1 MRLALL
7 STAALSTAAL
17 AAFASPV
24 LAQPASAPDVAG
36 AAAANAVRGVV
47 VTGNRAPAAAAEVA
61 QAITVLDRAEIEAS
75 QAILLPDLLGRTAGV
90 TLSRNGGPGG
100 VTALRI
106 RGAETD
112 QTLVVIDGVRLND
125 VAQPGGGYN
134 FANLLTGD
142 VARVEVLRGAQSTL
156 WGSQAIGGV
165 VNVVTTVPTEPFQA
179 SLDVEGGDNATAYV
193 RGGIGGAGERLV
205 WRLGAG
211 YYTTDGVSAF
221 AGGAE
226 DDGFQHTSA
235 NGRLGIK
242 VTDNLSLDL
251 RGIYSYGR
259 VQVDGYPAPAYSFGD
274 TAEYGV
280 TEELA
285 GYAGLNL
292 ALLDDRLRNRLS
304 YSRTRTDRQSL
315 NPAQAVTDVTFDAL
329 SEVERF
335 EYQGTF
341 ALTEAWQ
348 TVFGLE
354 REEASMRTASPSAF
368 NPNPPTLEASADLD
382 SAYVQ
387 VQGPLLTGLTLTV
400 GVRRDE
406 HDTFGGHTLGQ
417 GALAWALNDGNTILR
432 ASFGQG
438 FKAPTLY
445 QLYSEYGNL
454 GLEPEEADAW
464 DLGVEQVLADGLAV
478 VSATWFQRETDNQ
491 IDYVSCFT
499 GTDPLCMVGGV
510 MRYGYYNNIARTEA
524 QGLELT
530 GQAKVGPFDL
540 AANYTWT
547 DATNAVSGSANEGH
561 QLARRPEHQGYMSA
575 THVWSAGASA
585 TLAVRYIGE
594 AFDDA
599 ANLNRLEPRALL
611 DVRAAWPVSE
621 TFEVYGRVENV
632 FDDRDPSTRGYGE
645 LGRFGALGVR
655 ARF

>member
-1 MRLALL
+1 MKSVLF
-7 STAALSTAAL
+7 STAALLGVLSAHTA
-17 AAFASPV
+17 
-24 LAQPASAPDVAG
+24 LAQPAAAPDVASAEASNAVRAVVVTANRAPT
-36 AAAANAVRGVV
+36 AAAA
-47 VTGNRAPAAAAEVA
+47 VA
-61 QAITVLDRAEIEAS
+61 QAVTVIDRADIEAS
-75 QAILLPDLLGRTAGV
+75 QAILIPDLLGRTAGV

-125 VAQPGGGYN
+125 VAQPGAGYN

-165 VNVVTTVPTEPFQA
+165 VNVVTTAPTEPFQA
-179 SLDVEGGDNATAYV
+179 SLDAEGGSLSTAYV
-193 RGGIGGAGERLV
+193 RGGVGGAGERLN

-211 YYTTDGVSAF
+211 YYTTDGVSAV

-226 DDGFQHTSA
+226 DDGFQHTSL
-235 NGRLGIK
+235 NGRLGLK
-242 VTDNLSLDL
+242 LTDALSFDL

-259 VQVDGYPAPAYSFGD
+259 AQVDGFPAPAFSFAD

-280 TEELA
+280 TEEVA
-285 GYAGLNL
+285 AYAGLNL
-292 ALLDDRLRNRLS
+292 ALLDDRFRNRLA
-304 YSRTRTDRQSL
+304 YSHTRTDRQSL
-315 NPAQAVTDVTFDAL
+315 NPDQAVTDVTFDAL
-329 SEVERF
+329 SEVDRW
-335 EYQGTF
+335 EYQGSF
-341 ALTEAWQ
+341 AITEAWQ
-348 TVFGLE
+348 AIFGLE

-368 NPNPPTLEASADLD
+368 NPNPAAQSARADLD

-387 VQGPLLTGLTLTV
+387 LQGPLITGLSATL

-406 HDTFGGHTLGQ
+406 HDTFGGQTLGQ

-438 FKAPTLY
+438 FKAPSLY

-454 GLEPEEADAW
+454 ALNPEEADAW
-464 DLGVEQVLADGLAV
+464 DLGVEQVLADGRAV

-491 IDYVSCFT
+491 IDYVSCFSAPA
-499 GTDPLCMVGGV
+499 DPLCRVGGAT
-510 MRYGYYNNIARTEA
+510 RFGYYSNTVRTEA
-524 QGLELT
+524 QGVELT
-530 GQAKVGPFDL
+530 GQAEVGPFEL

-547 DATNAVSGSANEGH
+547 EATNEADGSPNKGKR
-561 QLARRPEHQGYMSA
+561 LARRPEHQGYMSL
-575 THVWSAGASA
+575 THVWADGPSA
-585 TLAVRYIGE
+585 TLAVRYVGE

-599 ANLNRLEPRALL
+599 ANRNRLEARALL
-611 DVRAAWPVSE
+611 DLRAAWPVSE
-621 TFEVYGRVENV
+621 TFEVYGRVENL
-632 FDDRDPSTRGYGE
+632 FDDQDPSTRGYGE
-645 LGRFGALGVR
+645 VGRFGALGVR

>member
-1 MRLALL
+1 MKSILF
-7 STAALSTAAL
+7 STAAVLGVLSATVAA
-17 AAFASPV
+17 
-24 LAQPASAPDVAG
+24 AQPAAAPDVAG
-36 AAAANAVRGVV
+36 AESSNAVRGVI
-47 VTGNRAPAAAAEVA
+47 VTANRAPTAAAEVA
-61 QAITVLDRAEIEAS
+61 QAVTVIDRAQIEAS

-106 RGAETD
+106 RGAESD

-125 VAQPGGGYN
+125 VAQPGAGYN

-165 VNVVTTVPTEPFQA
+165 VNVITTVPTAPFQA

-193 RGGIGGAGERLV
+193 RGGVGGASERLV

-211 YYTTDGVSAF
+211 YYTTDGVSAV

-235 NGRLGIK
+235 NGRLGVKI
-242 VTDNLSLDL
+242 TDNLSLDL
-251 RGIYSYGR
+251 RGVYSYGR
-259 VQVDGYPAPAYSFGD
+259 AQVDGYPAPAYSFAD

-280 TEELA
+280 TEELV
-285 GYAGLNL
+285 GYVGLNL
-292 ALLDDRLRNRLS
+292 ALLDERLRNRLA

-315 NPAQAVTDVTFDAL
+315 NPAQALTDVTFDAL
-329 SEVERF
+329 SEVDRW
-335 EYQGTF
+335 EYQGSF
-341 ALTEAWQ
+341 ALTPAWQ
-348 TVFGLE
+348 AVFGLE
-354 REEASMRTASPSAF
+354 REEAAMRTLSPSAF
-368 NPNPPTLEASADLD
+368 NPNPPAQAASADLD
-382 SAYVQ
+382 SAYLQ
-387 VQGPLLTGLTLTV
+387 LQGPLLAGLTVTA

-406 HDTFGGHTLGQ
+406 HDTFGGQTLGQ
-417 GALAWALNDGNTILR
+417 GALAWSLNGGDTVLR

-438 FKAPTLY
+438 FKAPSLY

-454 GLEPEEADAW
+454 ALDPEEADAW
-464 DLGVEQVLADGLAV
+464 DLGVEQSLAGGLAL
-478 VSATWFQRETDNQ
+478 VSATWFQRKTTNQ
-491 IDYVSCFT
+491 IDYVSCFSAPS
-499 GTDPLCMVGGV
+499 DPLCRVGGPT
-510 MRYGYYNNIARTEA
+510 RFGYYSNTARTEA
-524 QGLELT
+524 HGVELT

-547 DATNAVSGSANEGH
+547 DATNESAGSANRGN
-561 QLARRPEHQGYMSA
+561 QLARRPEHQGYMSL
-575 THVWSAGASA
+575 THVWTAGPTA

-611 DVRAAWPVSE
+611 DLRAAWPLSD

-632 FDDRDPSTRGYGE
+632 FDDRAPSTRGYGE
-645 LGRFGALGVR
+645 LGRFGALGLR

>member
-1 MRLALL
+1 MKSVLC
-7 STAALSTAAL
+7 STAALLAAL
-17 AAFASPV
+17 SAGQAI
-24 LAQPASAPDVAG
+24 AQPANTPDVAG
-36 AAAANAVRGVV
+36 AESSNALRGVV
-47 VTGNRAPAAAAEVA
+47 VTANRAPTAAAQVA
-61 QAITVLDRAEIEAS
+61 QAITVIDRADIEAS

-125 VAQPGGGYN
+125 VAQPGAGYN

-165 VNVVTTVPTEPFQA
+165 VNVVTTAPTEPFQA
-179 SLDVEGGDNATAYV
+179 NLDMEAGDYATAYV
-193 RGGIGGAGERLV
+193 RGGVGGAGERVV

-211 YYTTDGVSAF
+211 YYTTDGVSAV
-221 AGGAE
+221 ADGAE

-235 NGRLGIK
+235 NGRLGLKI
-242 VTDNLSLDL
+242 TDNLSLDL

-259 VQVDGYPAPAYSFGD
+259 VQVDGYPAPAFSFAD
-274 TAEYGV
+274 TAEYGI
-280 TEELA
+280 TEELT

-292 ALLDDRLRNRLS
+292 ALLEGRLRNRLA
-304 YSRTRTDRQSL
+304 YSHARTDRQSL
-315 NPAQAVTDVTFDAL
+315 NPAQAVTDVTFDAR
-329 SEVERF
+329 SEVDRW
-335 EYQGTF
+335 EYQGSF
-341 ALTEAWQ
+341 AFTEAWQ
-348 TVFGLE
+348 AVFGLE
-354 REEASMRTASPSAF
+354 REEAAMRTASPSAF
-368 NPNPPTLEASADLD
+368 NPNPPSQSASADLD

-387 VQGPLLTGLTLTV
+387 LQGPLLAGLTLTA

-406 HDTFGGHTLGQ
+406 HDTFGGQTLGQ
-417 GALAWALNDGNTILR
+417 GALAWSLNDGATVLR

-438 FKAPTLY
+438 FKAPSLY

-454 GLEPEEADAW
+454 GLNPEEADAW
-464 DLGVEQVLADGLAV
+464 DFGVEQVLAGGLAV
-478 VSATWFQRETDNQ
+478 ISATWFQRETTNQ
-491 IDYVSCFT
+491 IDYVSCFSAPA
-499 GTDPLCMVGGV
+499 DPLCRVGATT
-510 MRYGYYNNIARTEA
+510 RFGYYSNTARTEA
-524 QGLELT
+524 HGVELA

-547 DATNAVSGSANEGH
+547 EATNETAGSANQGNR
-561 QLARRPEHQGYMSA
+561 LARRPEHQGYMSV
-575 THVWSAGASA
+575 THVWAQGPTA
-585 TLAVRYIGE
+585 TLAVRYVGE

-599 ANLNRLEPRALL
+599 ANRNRLEPRALL
-611 DVRAAWPVSE
+611 DLRAAWPVSE
-621 TFEVYGRVENV
+621 TFEVYGRVENL
-632 FDDRDPSTRGYGE
+632 FDDQAPSTRGYGE

>member
-1 MRLALL
+1 MKTILL
-7 STAALSTAAL
+7 STAALLGVLSAATAH
-17 AAFASPV
+17 
-24 LAQPASAPDVAG
+24 AQPAAAPDVAG
-36 AAAANAVRGVV
+36 TEASNAVRGVI
-47 VTGNRAPAAAAEVA
+47 VTANRAPAASAQVA
-61 QAITVLDRAEIEAS
+61 QAVTVLDRPQIEAS

-125 VAQPGGGYN
+125 VAQPGAGYN

-179 SLDVEGGDNATAYV
+179 SLDAEGGDLSTAYV
-193 RGGIGGAGERLV
+193 RGGIGGAGDRLV

-211 YYTTDGVSAF
+211 YYTTDGVSAV

-226 DDGFQHTSA
+226 DDGFQHTSL
-235 NGRLGIK
+235 NGRLGVK
-242 VTDNLSLDL
+242 LTDALSLDL

-259 VQVDGYPAPAYSFGD
+259 AQVDGFPAPAFTFAD

-285 GYAGLNL
+285 AYAGLNL
-292 ALLDDRLRNRLS
+292 ALLDGRLRNRLA
-304 YSRTRTDRQSL
+304 YTRTRTDRQSL

-329 SEVERF
+329 SEVERW

-341 ALTEAWQ
+341 AVTEAWQ
-348 TVFGLE
+348 AVFGLE
-354 REEASMRTASPSAF
+354 RDEASMRTAAPSAF
-368 NPNPPTLEASADLD
+368 NPNPASQSASADLD

-387 VQGPLLTGLTLTV
+387 LQGPLIAGLTVTA

-406 HDTFGGHTLGQ
+406 HDTFGGQTLGQ
-417 GALAWALNDGNTILR
+417 GALAWSLNEGTTVLR

-438 FKAPTLY
+438 FKAPSLY

-454 GLEPEEADAW
+454 GLNPEEAEAW
-464 DLGVEQVLADGLAV
+464 DFGVEQRLAGGQAV
-478 VSATWFQRETDNQ
+478 VSATWFQRETTNQ
-491 IDYVSCFT
+491 IDYVSCFSAP
-499 GTDPLCMVGGV
+499 TDPLCRVGGAT
-510 MRYGYYNNIARTEA
+510 RFGYYSNTARTEA
-524 QGLELT
+524 HGIELT

-547 DATNAVSGSANEGH
+547 EATNEAAGSPNRGNR
-561 QLARRPEHQGYMSA
+561 LARRPEHQGYMSL
-575 THVWSAGASA
+575 THVWTAGPSA
-585 TLAVRYIGE
+585 TVAVRYIGE

-599 ANLNRLEPRALL
+599 ANRNRLEPRALL
-611 DVRAAWPVSE
+611 DLRAAWPVND
-621 TFEVYGRVENV
+621 TFEVYGRVENL
-632 FDDRDPSTRGYGE
+632 FDDQDPSTRGYGE
-645 LGRFGALGVR
+645 VGRFGALGVR

>member
-1 MRLALL
+1 MKTILL
-7 STAALSTAAL
+7 STAALLGVLSTTAAQ
-17 AAFASPV
+17 
-24 LAQPASAPDVAG
+24 AQPAAAPDVAG
-36 AAAANAVRGVV
+36 AESSNAVRGVV
-47 VTGNRAPAAAAEVA
+47 VTANRAPTAATAVA
-61 QAITVLDRAEIEAS
+61 QAVTVLDRAQIEAS

-125 VAQPGGGYN
+125 VAQPGAGYN

-179 SLDVEGGDNATAYV
+179 SLDAEGGDLSTAYV
-193 RGGIGGAGERLV
+193 RGGVGGAGERLV

-211 YYTTDGVSAF
+211 YYTTDGVSA
-221 AGGAE
+221 AAVGAE
-226 DDGFQHTSA
+226 DDGFQHTSF
-235 NGRLGIK
+235 NGRLGVQ

-251 RGIYSYGR
+251 RAIYSYGR
-259 VQVDGYPAPAYSFGD
+259 VQVDGFPAPAFSFAD

-292 ALLDDRLRNRLS
+292 ALLDDRLRNRLAF
-304 YSRTRTDRQSL
+304 SRARTERQSL

-329 SEVERF
+329 SEVDRW

-348 TVFGLE
+348 AVFGLE

-368 NPNPPTLEASADLD
+368 NPNPPTQSASADLD

-387 VQGPLLTGLTLTV
+387 LQGPLIADLTV
-400 GVRRDE
+400 TAGVRRDE
-406 HDTFGGHTLGQ
+406 HDTFGGQTLGQ
-417 GALAWALNDGNTILR
+417 GALAWSLNDGNTILR

-438 FKAPTLY
+438 FKAPSLY

-454 GLEPEEADAW
+454 GLNPEEADAW
-464 DLGVEQVLADGLAV
+464 DLGVEQVLAGGQAV
-478 VSATWFQRETDNQ
+478 VSATWFQRETTNQ
-491 IDYVSCFT
+491 IDYVSCSSAPA
-499 GTDPLCMVGGV
+499 DPLCRVGGAT
-510 MRYGYYNNIARTEA
+510 RFGYYSNTARTEA
-524 QGLELT
+524 HGVELT

-547 DATNAVSGSANEGH
+547 EATNEAAGSPNRGKR
-561 QLARRPEHQGYMSA
+561 LARRPEHQGYMSV
-575 THVWSAGASA
+575 THVWSDGPSA

-599 ANLNRLEPRALL
+599 ANRNRLEPRALFDL
-611 DVRAAWPVSE
+611 RAAWPVSE
-621 TFEVYGRVENV
+621 TFEVYGRVENL
-632 FDDRDPSTRGYGE
+632 FDDQDPSTRGYGE
-645 LGRFGALGVR
+645 VGRFGALGVR

>member
-1 MRLALL
+1 MKTILL
-7 STAALSTAAL
+7 STAALLGVLSATTAQ
-17 AAFASPV
+17 
-24 LAQPASAPDVAG
+24 AQPAAAPDVAG
-36 AAAANAVRGVV
+36 AEASNAVRGVV
-47 VTGNRAPAAAAEVA
+47 VTANRAPTASAEVA
-61 QAITVLDRAEIEAS
+61 QAITVLDRAQIEAS
-75 QAILLPDLLGRTAGV
+75 QAILLPDLLSRTAGV

-125 VAQPGGGYN
+125 VAQPGAGYN

-156 WGSQAIGGV
+156 WGSQAIGGG
-165 VNVVTTVPTEPFQA
+165 VNVVTTVPTKPFQA
-179 SLDVEGGDNATAYV
+179 SLDAEGGDLSTAYV
-193 RGGIGGAGERLV
+193 RGGVGGAGERLV

-211 YYTTDGVSAF
+211 YYTTDGVSAV

-226 DDGFQHTSA
+226 DDGFQHTSL
-235 NGRLGIK
+235 NGRLGLQ
-242 VTDNLSLDL
+242 VTDALSLDL

-259 VQVDGYPAPAYSFGD
+259 AQVDGFPAPAYSFAD

-285 GYAGLNL
+285 AYAGLNL
-292 ALLDDRLRNRLS
+292 ALLDDRLRNRLAFS
-304 YSRTRTDRQSL
+304 HTRTDRQSL

-329 SEVERF
+329 SEVDRW

-341 ALTEAWQ
+341 ALTDAWQ
-348 TVFGLE
+348 AVFGLE
-354 REEASMRTASPSAF
+354 REEASMQTASPSAF
-368 NPNPPTLEASADLD
+368 NPNPLTQSASADLD

-387 VQGPLLTGLTLTV
+387 VQGPLIASLTV
-400 GVRRDE
+400 TAGVRRDE
-406 HDTFGGHTLGQ
+406 HDTFGGQTLGQ
-417 GALAWALNDGNTILR
+417 GALAWSLNDGATVLR

-438 FKAPTLY
+438 FKAPSLY

-454 GLEPEEADAW
+454 GLNPEEADAW
-464 DLGVEQVLADGLAV
+464 DLGVEQVLADGRAV
-478 VSATWFQRETDNQ
+478 VSATWFQRETTNQ
-491 IDYVSCFT
+491 IDYVSCFSAP
-499 GTDPLCMVGGV
+499 TDPLCRVGGAT
-510 MRYGYYNNIARTEA
+510 RFGYYSNTARTEA
-524 QGLELT
+524 KGVELT

-547 DATNAVSGSANEGH
+547 EATNAAAGSPNHGNR
-561 QLARRPEHQGYMSA
+561 LARRPEHQGYMSV
-575 THVWSAGASA
+575 THVWTAGPTA

-599 ANLNRLEPRALL
+599 ANRNRLEPRALL
-611 DVRAAWPVSE
+611 DLRAAWPVSE
-621 TFEVYGRVENV
+621 TFEVYGRVENLL
-632 FDDRDPSTRGYGE
+632 DDQDPSTRGYGE
-645 LGRFGALGVR
+645 VGRFGALGVR

>member
-1 MRLALL
+1 MKSILF
-7 STAALSTAAL
+7 STAAVLGVLSATVAA
-17 AAFASPV
+17 
-24 LAQPASAPDVAG
+24 AQPAAAPDVAG
-36 AAAANAVRGVV
+36 AESSNAVRGVI
-47 VTGNRAPAAAAEVA
+47 VTANRAPAAAAEVA
-61 QAITVLDRAEIEAS
+61 QAVTVIDRAQIEAS

-106 RGAETD
+106 RGAESD

-125 VAQPGGGYN
+125 VAQPGAGYN

-165 VNVVTTVPTEPFQA
+165 VNVITTVPTAPFQA

-193 RGGIGGAGERLV
+193 RGGVGGASERLV

-211 YYTTDGVSAF
+211 YYTTDGVSAV

-235 NGRLGIK
+235 NGRLGVKI
-242 VTDNLSLDL
+242 TDNLSLDL
-251 RGIYSYGR
+251 RGVYSYGR
-259 VQVDGYPAPAYSFGD
+259 AQVDGYPAPAYSFAD

-280 TEELA
+280 TEELV
-285 GYAGLNL
+285 GYVGLNL
-292 ALLDDRLRNRLS
+292 ALLDERLRNRLA

-329 SEVERF
+329 SEVDRW
-335 EYQGTF
+335 EYQGSF
-341 ALTEAWQ
+341 ALTPAWQ
-348 TVFGLE
+348 AVFGLE
-354 REEASMRTASPSAF
+354 REEAAMRTLSPSAF
-368 NPNPPTLEASADLD
+368 NPNPPAQAASADLD
-382 SAYVQ
+382 SAYLQ
-387 VQGPLLTGLTLTV
+387 LQGPLLAGLTVTA

-406 HDTFGGHTLGQ
+406 HDTFGGQTLGQ
-417 GALAWALNDGNTILR
+417 GALAWSLNGGDTVLR
-432 ASFGQG
+432 ASLGQG
-438 FKAPTLY
+438 FKAPSLY

-454 GLEPEEADAW
+454 ALDPEEADAW
-464 DLGVEQVLADGLAV
+464 DLGVEQSLAGGLAL
-478 VSATWFQRETDNQ
+478 VSATWFQRKTTNQ
-491 IDYVSCFT
+491 IDYVSCFSAPA
-499 GTDPLCMVGGV
+499 DPLCRVGGST
-510 MRYGYYNNIARTEA
+510 RFGYYSNTARTEA
-524 QGLELT
+524 HGVELT

-547 DATNAVSGSANEGH
+547 DATNESAGSANRGN
-561 QLARRPEHQGYMSA
+561 QLARRPEHQGYMSL
-575 THVWSAGASA
+575 THVWTAGPTA

-611 DVRAAWPVSE
+611 DLRAAWPLSD

-632 FDDRDPSTRGYGE
+632 FDDRAPSTRGYGE
-645 LGRFGALGVR
+645 LGRFGALGLR

>member
-1 MRLALL
+1 MKTILL
-7 STAALSTAAL
+7 STAALLGVLSTTAAQ
-17 AAFASPV
+17 
-24 LAQPASAPDVAG
+24 AQPAAAPDVAG
-36 AAAANAVRGVV
+36 AESSNAVRGVV
-47 VTGNRAPAAAAEVA
+47 VTANRAPTAATAVA
-61 QAITVLDRAEIEAS
+61 QAITILDRAQIEAS

-125 VAQPGGGYN
+125 VAQPGAGYN

-179 SLDVEGGDNATAYV
+179 SLDAEGGDLSTAYV
-193 RGGIGGAGERLV
+193 RGGVGGAGERLV

-211 YYTTDGVSAF
+211 YYTTDGVSA
-221 AGGAE
+221 AAVGAE
-226 DDGFQHTSA
+226 DDGFQHTSL
-235 NGRLGIK
+235 NGRLGVQ

-251 RGIYSYGR
+251 RAIYSYGR
-259 VQVDGYPAPAYSFGD
+259 VQVDGYPAPAFSFAD

-292 ALLDDRLRNRLS
+292 ALLDDRLRNRLAF
-304 YSRTRTDRQSL
+304 SRARTDRQSL
-315 NPAQAVTDVTFDAL
+315 NPAQAVTDVTFDAR
-329 SEVERF
+329 SEVDRW

-348 TVFGLE
+348 AVFGLE

-368 NPNPPTLEASADLD
+368 NPTPPTQSASADLD

-387 VQGPLLTGLTLTV
+387 LQGPLIAGLTVTA

-406 HDTFGGHTLGQ
+406 HDTFGGQTLGQ
-417 GALAWALNDGNTILR
+417 GALAWSLNEGDTILR

-438 FKAPTLY
+438 FKAPSLY

-454 GLEPEEADAW
+454 GLNPEEADAW
-464 DLGVEQVLADGLAV
+464 DLGVEQALAGGRAV
-478 VSATWFQRETDNQ
+478 VSATWFQRETTNQ
-491 IDYVSCFT
+491 IDYVSCFSAPA
-499 GTDPLCMVGGV
+499 DPLCRVGGAT
-510 MRYGYYNNIARTEA
+510 RFGYYSNTARTEA
-524 QGLELT
+524 HGVELT

-547 DATNAVSGSANEGH
+547 EASNEAAGSPNRGKR
-561 QLARRPEHQGYMSA
+561 LARRPEHQGYMSV
-575 THVWSAGASA
+575 THVWSAGPSA
-585 TLAVRYIGE
+585 TLAVRFIGE

-599 ANLNRLEPRALL
+599 ANRNRLEPRALL
-611 DVRAAWPVSE
+611 DLRAAWPVSE
-621 TFEVYGRVENV
+621 TFEVYGRVENL
-632 FDDRDPSTRGYGE
+632 FDDQDPSTRGYGE
-645 LGRFGALGVR
+645 VGRFGALGVR

>member
-1 MRLALL
+1 MKSILFSTVALL
-7 STAALSTAAL
+7 GVLSAGAAI
-17 AAFASPV
+17 
-24 LAQPASAPDVAG
+24 AQPANTPDVAG
-36 AAAANAVRGVV
+36 AEASNAVRGVV
-47 VTGNRAPAAAAEVA
+47 VTANRAPTAAAQVA
-61 QAITVLDRAEIEAS
+61 QAITVIDRAEIEAS

-125 VAQPGGGYN
+125 VAQPGAGYN

-165 VNVVTTVPTEPFQA
+165 VNVVTTAPTRPFQA
-179 SLDVEGGDNATAYV
+179 NLDVEGGDYATAYV
-193 RGGIGGAGERLV
+193 RGGVGGASERVV

-211 YYTTDGVSAF
+211 YYTTDGVSAV

-235 NGRLGIK
+235 NGRLGLKI
-242 VTDNLSLDL
+242 TETLSLDL

-259 VQVDGYPAPAYSFGD
+259 VQVDGYPAPAFSFAD

-285 GYAGLNL
+285 GYGGLNL
-292 ALLDDRLRNRLS
+292 ALLDGRLRNRLA

-329 SEVERF
+329 SEVDRW
-335 EYQGTF
+335 EYQGSF
-341 ALTEAWQ
+341 AFTEAWQ
-348 TVFGLE
+348 AVFGLE
-354 REEASMRTASPSAF
+354 REEAAMRTASPSAF
-368 NPNPPTLEASADLD
+368 NPNPPSQSASADLD

-387 VQGPLLTGLTLTV
+387 VQGPLLAGLTLTA

-406 HDTFGGHTLGQ
+406 HDTFGGQTLAQ
-417 GALAWALNDGNTILR
+417 GALAWSLNEGNTILR

-438 FKAPTLY
+438 FKAPSLY

-454 GLEPEEADAW
+454 GLNPEEADAW
-464 DLGVEQVLADGLAV
+464 DLGVEQVLADGQAV
-478 VSATWFQRETDNQ
+478 VSATWFQRETTNQ
-491 IDYVSCFT
+491 IDYVSCFSAPA
-499 GTDPLCMVGGV
+499 DPLCRIGATT
-510 MRYGYYNNIARTEA
+510 RFGYYSNIARTEA
-524 QGLELT
+524 KGIELA

-540 AANYTWT
+540 TANYTWT
-547 DATNAVSGSANEGH
+547 DATNETAGSANKGNR
-561 QLARRPEHQGYMSA
+561 LARRPEHQGYMSV
-575 THVWSAGASA
+575 THVWTAGPTA
-585 TLAVRYIGE
+585 TLAVRYVGE

-599 ANLNRLEPRALL
+599 ANRNRLEPRALL
-611 DVRAAWPVSE
+611 DLRAAWPVSE
-621 TFEVYGRVENV
+621 TFEVYGRVENL
-632 FDDRDPSTRGYGE
+632 FDDQAPSTRGYGE